1 MEAVRRENETREEAL
16 MSFDKPIRRIAIVG
30 TGVIGASWAAQYLAR
45 GFDVVATDPAPN
57 AEANLHTYVDEAWP
71 ALTDVGLS
79 PGASRERLSF
89 TTDMK
94 EALAQAD
101 FVQEN
106 GPERADFK
114 IKLFADMDD
123 ATPVDSLIASSSSG
137 ITASVMQSQCKH
149 PERVVVGHPFNP
161 PHIIPLVEIV
171 GGSKT
176 SPEAVERAI
185 AFYAS
190 IGKKPIH
197 LLKELPGHV
206 GNRLQIALYKEVMYL
221 IQQGV
226 LSVSDADDAVSY
238 GPGLRW
244 GVMGPSLQWHLGGGP
259 GGIRHFMEHLMPG
272 MEATFKILGT
282 PDVNDELKQKIV
294 DGVLQMA
301 GERSVDQL
309 AQAEDEELLGL
320 LKLRAKNESV
330 SGGSKKVATTGGDG
344 SIRRGSNGEASGR
357 VFFLDVS
364 GGRVVSLNP
373 DGSELQVI
381 LDGLKRIPDGIEVD
395 AEASHIY
402 WTNMGNPK
410 ANDGSIERADLD
422 GTNRQTIVPEG
433 ATFTPKQLKL
443 DKQGS
448 KVYWSDREGMRVMR
462 ANLDGSGVET
472 LVDTSEGDSRPG
484 RDAKKWC
491 VGIAVDHEGGKV
503 YWTQKGGDN
512 AGEGR
517 IFRASLEI
525 PKGEGPAT
533 RTDIEMLFDRLPEP
547 IDLELDLSNRMI
559 YWTDRGNPPRGN
571 TVSRAALDARPGD
584 GEGAEILVGDLVEA
598 IGLSLDL
605 KGGRMFF
612 SDLGGSVY
620 SARLDGSEKRALT
633 VAQGNLTGVAYA
645 GLR

>member
-1 MEAVRRENETREEAL
+1 
-16 MSFDKPIRRIAIVG
+16 MSFDKTIRRIAIVG

-45 GFDVVATDPAPN
+45 GFDVIATDPAPN
-57 AEANLHTYVDEAWP
+57 AEAHLRKYVDEAWP
-71 ALTDVGLS
+71 ALTNVGLS
-79 PGASRERLSF
+79 PGASRDRLSF

-94 EALAQAD
+94 EALSLAD

-106 GPERADFK
+106 GPERPDFK
-114 IKLFADMDD
+114 IKLFADMDE
-123 ATPVDSLIASSSSG
+123 ATPPDSIIASSSSG

-149 PERVVVGHPFNP
+149 PERIVVGHPFNP

-171 GGSKT
+171 GGAKT

-282 PDVNDELKQKIV
+282 PDVNDELKQTIV
-294 DGVLQMA
+294 DGVLRMA
-301 GERSVDQL
+301 GDRSVDQL
-309 AQAEDEELLGL
+309 AQAEDEELLAL
-320 LKLRAKNESV
+320 IKLRAKNRIASDA
-330 SGGSKKVATTGGDG
+330 SKRTATDDHAEQ
-344 SIRRGSNGEASGR
+344 IRTGSNGKSSER

-364 GGRVVSLNP
+364 GGRIESLNP
-373 DGSELQVI
+373 DGSDRRVI

-395 AEASHIY
+395 AEAGHVY
-402 WTNMGNPK
+402 WTNMGNPS

-422 GTNRQTIVPEG
+422 GSNRKTIVPQG

-443 DKQGS
+443 DKQGG
-448 KVYWSDREGMRVMR
+448 KIYWSDREGMRVMR
-462 ANLDGSGVET
+462 ANLDGSENEP
-472 LVDTSEGDSRPG
+472 LVDTSQGEPRPG
-484 RDAKKWC
+484 RDATKWC
-491 VGIAVDHEGGKV
+491 VGIAVDHSGGKL
-503 YWTQKGGDN
+503 YWTQKGSDN

-517 IFRASLEI
+517 IFRANLEL
-525 PKGEGPAT
+525 PEGETPT
-533 RTDIEMLFDRLPEP
+533 NRTDIEVLFDGLPEP
-547 IDLELDLSNRMI
+547 IDLELDLGQRML
-559 YWTDRGNPPRGN
+559 YWTDRGNAPRGN
-571 TVSRAALDARPGD
+571 TVSRARLDTYRQ
-584 GEGAEILVGDLVEA
+584 EILVNDLMEG
-598 IGLSLDL
+598 IGLALDL
-605 KGGRMFF
+605 KHGRMFF
-612 SDLGGSVY
+612 SDLAGSVY
-620 SARLDGSEKRALT
+620 SARLDGSEKRALV

-645 GLR
+645 ELV